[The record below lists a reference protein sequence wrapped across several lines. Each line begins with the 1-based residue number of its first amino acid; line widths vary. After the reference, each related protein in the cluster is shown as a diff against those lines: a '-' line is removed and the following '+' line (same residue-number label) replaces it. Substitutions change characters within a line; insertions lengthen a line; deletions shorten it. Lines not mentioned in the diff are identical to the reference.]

1 MKRMTGGL
9 AVVVGLL
16 VVVPAWGHGDGH
28 DDLPDNRVTITE
40 REGFRY
46 ITSNG
51 IPDHEPGRFPN
62 RGNPNTISEQ
72 TYDYRMPIAPTAL
85 AEPVPMRGYL
95 FGVALNGV
103 PFDPGTA
110 EIWTPQG
117 RRMRGQARDYGWNYD
132 ALSGKID
139 LGIDEHHA
147 HVQPTGA
154 YHYHGLPTGLIE
166 HLAEHRKEAGEEAG
180 MILVGYAADG
190 FPIYARFGYKDA
202 DDPASALIDL
212 KSSYRLKNGER
223 TAQPDGPGGK
233 YDGTYVQDF
242 EYVEGAGDLDECN
255 GRFGVTPEYPGG
267 TYYYVLTET
276 YPFVPRDFRGEP
288 DASFHKGH
296 GPRRHAAARTRDV
309 MGVVHRQSD

>member
-1 MKRMTGGL
+1 MARYRRPTAL
-9 AVVVGLL
+9 LILLFFTVFAVAQRGQDGAL
-16 VVVPAWGHGDGH
+16 PADA
-28 DDLPDNRVTITE
+28 VTITE
-40 REGFRY
+40 RDGYRY

-72 TYDYRMPIAPTAL
+72 HYEYRMPIAPTVL
-85 AEPVPMRGYL
+85 TEPVPMRGHL
-95 FGVALNGV
+95 FGVAVNGV

-166 HLAEHRKEAGEEAG
+166 HMAAHRKEADGQAG
-180 MILVGYAADG
+180 MLLVGYAADG
-190 FPIYARFGYKDA
+190 FPIYARFGYEDA
-202 DDPASALIDL
+202 NDPTSALIDL
-212 KSSYRLKNGER
+212 KSSYRLKDGER
-223 TAQPDGPGGK
+223 TAPPDGPGGK
-233 YDGTYVQDF
+233 FDGTYVQDF

-267 TYYYVLTET
+267 TYYYVLTEM
-276 YPFVPRDFRGEP
+276 YPFVPRDFRAEP
-288 DASFHKGH
+288 DDSFRKGR
-296 GPRRHAAARTRDV
+296 GPGMGPPGGRDGRRPPPPR
-309 MGVVHRQSD
+309 